1 MSSSDSSHVP
11 SVVTIGNFDGVH
23 LGHRYLLE
31 HAKELAKERALVS
44 VLVTFWPHPRE
55 IVRPN
60 LPHRPLSE
68 REERRILLSA
78 LEFDRLLELPFD
90 KEMAALEPAMFVEKY
105 LLPLKMSV
113 LVIGHDFALGRGAS
127 GNFAAL
133 SALGR
138 QYGFEV
144 RQVEALEMDGQ
155 PVSSTR
161 LRKCLEDGNVASV
174 ARFLGRPYSVCG
186 EVVHGFGRG
195 ADLGFPTANLKP
207 PRKLLPAIGVY
218 ASIAE
223 CDGRRFQAVTNIG
236 KNPTFDGQ
244 KLTVES
250 FLLDAD
256 ENLYGRKLCLHFIDR
271 IRGEVRFSS
280 PDKLQEQIAR
290 DIATAR
296 AMLRQ
301 ASATKPEMFRS
312 AGRQA

>member
-1 MSSSDSSHVP
+1 MPSPDSSRVP
-11 SVVTIGNFDGVH
+11 CVVTIGNFDGVH
-23 LGHRYLLE
+23 LGHRHLLE
-31 HAKELAKERALVS
+31 QAKELARERALAS

-68 REERRILLSA
+68 KEERRILLSG
-78 LEFDRLLELPFD
+78 LEFDHILELPFD
-90 KEMAALEPAMFVEKY
+90 KNMAALEPAMFVKKY
-105 LLPLKMSV
+105 LLPLNMSV

-144 RQVEALEMDGQ
+144 CQVEALEMAGR

-174 ARFLGRPYSVCG
+174 ARFLGRPYSICG

-195 ADLGFPTANLKP
+195 ADLGFPTANVNP
-207 PRKLLPAIGVY
+207 PRKLLPANGVY
-218 ASIAE
+218 ATIAE

-236 KNPTFDGQ
+236 RNPTFDAQ

-250 FLLDAD
+250 FFLDAD

-280 PDKLQEQIAR
+280 PDKLQEQIAK

-296 AMLRQ
+296 EMLLQ
-301 ASATKPEMFRS
+301 A
-312 AGRQA
+312 

>member
-1 MSSSDSSHVP
+1 MSSSASSRIP

-23 LGHRYLLE
+23 LGHRFLLE
-31 HAKELAKERALVS
+31 QARGLARERSLAS
-44 VLVTFWPHPRE
+44 VLITFWPHPRE

-60 LPHRPLSE
+60 FWHRPLSE
-68 REERRILLSA
+68 REERRRLLA
-78 LEFDRLLELPFD
+78 GLEFDHILELPFD
-90 KEMAALEPAMFVEKY
+90 RDMAVMEPAMFVEKY
-105 LLPLKMSV
+105 LLPLNMHT

-144 RQVEALEMDGQ
+144 RQVEALEMDGR

-161 LRKCLEDGNVASV
+161 LRKCLEDGDVASV
-174 ARFLGRPYSVCG
+174 ASFLGRPYSICG

-195 ADLGFPTANLKP
+195 AGLGFPTANLKP

-218 ASIAE
+218 ATMAE
-223 CDGRRFQAVTNIG
+223 CDGRSFKAVTNIG

-244 KLTVES
+244 KLSVES

-256 ENLYGRKLCLHFIDR
+256 ENLYGRELCLHFIGR

-280 PDKLQEQIAR
+280 PDKLQAQIAR

-296 AMLRQ
+296 EMLRQ
-301 ASATKPEMFRS
+301 V
-312 AGRQA
+312 